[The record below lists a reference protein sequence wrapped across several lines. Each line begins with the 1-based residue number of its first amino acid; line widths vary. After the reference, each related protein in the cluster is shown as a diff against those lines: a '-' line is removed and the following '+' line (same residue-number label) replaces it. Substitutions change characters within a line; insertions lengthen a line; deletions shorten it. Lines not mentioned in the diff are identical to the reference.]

1 MTPALLEIPFDHYQR
16 YGAAAHLLKG
26 LDLAASRV
34 LEVGANRQRLLGQ
47 FLPYASFLYTDLH
60 AEGDEQDFVVADA
73 TALPFPDRGFDAVVS
88 LDVLEHIPTHLRSKA
103 AAEMARVAGRAVI
116 VGFPPDQSWVRKAE
130 EEANERWR
138 ELFGEDYVWL
148 KEHKEFGLV
157 DTAEI
162 VAAFEASGLTVLRF
176 GQGNSVL
183 WSSLMGMHFTKVKFP
198 ELEPLICA
206 ADRIYNTRVFA
217 GDSSDQPYR
226 EYCVALRL
234 EADAQRLSEDP
245 PFKAQHDEDA
255 IKMLGGL
262 SVGLRDLAMRTA
274 NAEREWENTAR
285 ILDTYIADL
294 DAAKRE
300 WGSAAA
306 YSRQL
311 QEKKQIDDASWRAQE
326 AELRQ
331 QLVEEQLQT
340 AALIREKEIS
350 RIRFHD
356 FEQQLEQ
363 SAAAYARSRRKWMVA
378 MSVLL
383 AGGALTGFLLGWG
396 VS

>member
-1 MTPALLEIPFDHYQR
+1 
-16 YGAAAHLLKG
+16 
-26 LDLAASRV
+26 
-34 LEVGANRQRLLGQ
+34 
-47 FLPYASFLYTDLH
+47 
-60 AEGDEQDFVVADA
+60 
-73 TALPFPDRGFDAVVS
+73 
-88 LDVLEHIPTHLRSKA
+88 
-103 AAEMARVAGRAVI
+103 MARVAGRAVI

-183 WSSLMGMHFTKVKFP
+183 WSSLMGMHFIKVKFP

-255 IKMLGGL
+255 IEMLGGL

-285 ILDTYIADL
+285 ILDAYIADLDAAKREWGSAAAYSRQLQEKKQIDDASL

-350 RIRFHD
+350 RIRFQD